1 LLNLLKKRLHEC
13 FKHAGR
19 CAGAEDHQAG
29 GQARANSIN
38 NLPPSG
44 AHYRRMRMK
53 KPWDCP
59 RCGIKTT
66 DFPAISRAD
75 NKTEVCS
82 QCGTEEA
89 LIQALGMSETESRRM
104 ANQIRTATEKL
115 SDFIEADN
123 WK

>member
-1 LLNLLKKRLHEC
+1 
-13 FKHAGR
+13 
-19 CAGAEDHQAG
+19 
-29 GQARANSIN
+29 
-38 NLPPSG
+38 
-44 AHYRRMRMK
+44 MR

-75 NKTEVCS
+75 NETEVCS

-89 LIQALGMSETESRRM
+89 LIQTLGMSEMGSRRM
-104 ANQIRTATEKL
+104 ANQITTATEKL